1 MELSLSSTPPA
12 ARPSC
17 AARRQTHGLAV
28 MSRSW
33 RVGGKVSAA
42 EPGLQRHDVVD
53 VALGLGQHADAAHR
67 AHALVVAGGGQSG
80 IAVGLLE
87 HLAEVED
94 AGADVVDRRSRV
106 KL

>member
-1 MELSLSSTPPA
+1 MGFSLSSTPPA

-17 AARRQTHGLAV
+17 AARRQTDGLAL

-33 RVGGKVSAA
+33 RVGGGASAT
-42 EPGLQRHDVVD
+42 EPGPQRHDVVD

-67 AHALVVAGGGQSG
+67 AHALVVAGRGHCG

-94 AGADVVDRRSRV
+94 PGADVVD
-106 KL
+106 